1 MEENKTYRI
10 RTKVGDDSDKVIQVK
25 LDQHY
30 DSFEILSLKI
40 DQTNNYKTY
49 ESDYGVVVGRVL
61 ANGGFG
67 IPNAKVSIFIESDG
81 NDNLEDRIL
90 YPYKSPTSKN
100 ADGVRYNLLTD
111 FLDKACYQNV
121 GTFPN
126 KRLVLDND
134 DVIDIFDKYY
144 RYTTVTNNAGDY
156 MIFGVPTGSQRMH
169 VDIDLSDIGMLSQR
183 PRDMI
188 YKGYNIDLFDSPN
201 KFKKDTNLNSLAQI
215 ISQDIGLY
223 VYPYWGDTSDDSDNI
238 AVTRA
243 DINIDYKFEPTCVF
257 MGSIV
262 TDTGSNAIG
271 KNCTSTE
278 KVGKMS
284 ELIAG
289 EGSIEMIRKTIDGR
303 VEEFQVKG
311 NRVIDG
317 DGVWCYQIPMN
328 LDYIMTD
335 EFGNIVPSD
344 NPEKGIPTRT
354 RVRFRISI
362 DDAPEDNTA
371 RKRCRY
377 LVPNN
382 PRLDEELYP
391 NFTKT
396 KEVDYEFGTKTKNE
410 NYRDLLWNKVYTVK
424 NYVPRLQKNRR
435 YSDRR
440 HTGIK
445 LINHHEANN
454 PMPYNNA
461 DIKLTFT
468 YRMLCIIFKIFIA
481 MVEFLNETLTL
492 LSLAFCALYQI
503 FHKIANFFKHDACF
517 NIFGKRIC
525 PLGFIGTPFQ
535 WVADLFWAMV
545 LPCIPI
551 SAEMCGENT
560 THRVTFFP
568 GCGDLIFTNASV
580 GAVGLSCITD
590 KSCNSQMKKE
600 DKAIKAGEM
609 DESERTSCV
618 FRKGKQELFNCIETA
633 LAEDNDVVSLNFQND
648 WVNGTLYAPMW
659 FRKIT
664 KKKSYFFGLFKR
676 RAKDQW
682 CEGEKNYT
690 RKILRIFNPCSPER
704 PGKYSYKNYDDDTVS
719 ARYIN
724 FSDNKKYAK
733 SCRSNCHKSTA
744 AINLDKGLIVKRQTM
759 LGQDVYYY
767 KPVEYSSPQE
777 SLITNSDDF
786 AVGEDGKN
794 GSVKLLFA
802 TDIVLLGSLNDCD
815 LHGVPQFFKSLESTT
830 FNMPPNILFADNEV
844 TVSITEDDG
853 QVIYD
858 VSEDSVS
865 EMTGMD
871 WGNYNED
878 LCGSWKESQDSGLFY
893 SIGCSTIEMKPKSCV
908 NMTRICEY
916 GVSLDE
922 TVAIKNE
929 TEASS
934 EFTPSDEQLF
944 DTIVPDGFVSK
955 DELYNDDER
964 SLFATLNINGLR
976 TERNYENGLMEYQFK
991 HVVVDNFDKSLYASM
1006 ADRQTKCNKTQR
1018 YNYVLEEFSK
1028 GYYDFR
1034 MGKKPYFYDKDG
1046 KLPRYENSFYFYF
1059 GLTAGKTALDKFNS
1073 QFTSDCNNDNDTLDV
1088 IGIDAVGNGWCN
1100 EMSCECNGYVK
1111 FDLSAIDL
1119 PCDIII
1125 SSQFDEFEIEIN
1137 DNDDELFF
1145 IGNLDYISEHTITEL
1160 EESGYVYKDITADCI
1175 SCKCNNKF
1183 CMKNG
1188 TYSVTVTDNNGEIVN
1203 TSFVMMADFLSS
1215 YILGTDF
1222 DEAENVLLK
1231 QFKTYKNIAKNDDCL
1246 PQNTDV
1252 TINSSRGI
1260 GGTIAIST
1268 PFNSKTGEAICDF
1281 MLTISCPNINVEGY
1295 ENGYNVA
1302 IKCHNWC
1309 DGNGEHKEGTVSPNP
1324 IELLRKN
1331 KDVFIFGVPKGDET
1345 YTVTI
1350 TELCDGNL
1358 SNNVFVESVKIKQ
1371 SDSFKLFVNGVVD
1384 YDVIKHWK
1392 CGFDCDSS
1400 MPNVTPV
1407 SSPKISDKWWHM
1419 SNRDN
1424 YLWFNYIPY
1433 MDIDRRIME
1442 LLRYYNNAIAAINA
1456 DGYGAIYNS
1465 VKNSVYEGIR
1475 SHSINIGHFLLV
1487 TEVTITNPNDN
1498 EYKWTPSVNPEAQ
1511 GGWERDLTGIV
1522 DYIQE
1527 ENEKIE
1533 LLTGEGG
1540 SIENAG
1546 LNYVNW
1552 NNGMEIPWAEYYI
1565 LTDSE
1570 KGNYTDKTTYRLYQE
1585 CRAKG
1590 YVSSSQEFRNKL
1602 ENNSLVIYVSED
1614 DCTIV
1619 TTPADYNAVEY
1630 ELKNP
1635 EIYSEYFASPITQ
1648 EAYNGLGYYNK
1659 SDYTDVITQG
1669 TYDSFEYYNSNTGE
1683 HITKTDYENLGY
1695 MYTQCDG
1702 YTITKEQYE
1711 NNEFGFVKRDDPC
1724 VILTN
1729 AEYES
1734 LGYAK
1739 SDELPYDPNHLLDN
1753 SSFPP
1758 TVNQND
1764 FEGLGYVYICNGA
1777 VVDYITKSDYDLG
1790 NFPYYAIGNKCNLA
1804 SESEYESNPDNYG
1817 RLDGSDYITLG
1828 DYYDSEKYDYR
1839 PMRPSDFLPIQSLY
1853 SCIQCADYSQLKDLY
1868 ELSDDENGYTEM
1880 SIKDVLGCWRDEN
1893 DDDSANGNAEDL
1905 INSVFNSL
1913 YDINESI
1920 IEEINS
1926 VDELKTEFVDE
1937 TKKAFQLN
1945 CGETP
1950 QNIFFTATT
1959 KNKPVIYHGVYKDEI
1974 LDENTNLYKLDS
1986 KYTYTKEGSTI
1997 EVISIP
2003 TISYE
2008 DSVRFGNKDT
2018 NPNNGLKSYRLPLC
2032 YASDNIFNKSNK
2044 KFCNF
2049 IAVINSRNRR
2059 IPNDVEPLAKQDEIC
2074 PDRAREVYKEIDLTK
2089 KFFGYHI
2096 IDKIFEVNHMTWAC
2110 VDKVPY
2116 FKPLRKNSDCI
2127 DEDKAGVS
2135 MCMNGLFTGKLF
2147 NGNATNEEPYGG
2159 YKLFKTEFE
2168 QQTLG
2173 DEYTI
2178 EIFTGYD
2185 STIETKEDVEDKMP
2199 TRRYI
2204 GNSSPNDGNKQYEQF
2219 RVTNSED
2226 TAQET
2231 KDDNEMYTVAG
2242 LQKQYVPVV
2251 NDEMDMIIED
2261 KNGCQLI
2268 QHIDGR
2274 MKIQLSDS
2282 SINLCSTSLKNR
2294 KKGCKLDVF
2303 TDNNGNATDV
2313 LYLVFSAYD
2322 SNNNV
2327 RYPLNL
2333 TEEQNVTYEREAEKS
2348 ELTDIFSEF
2357 NDAVSGLTPGSDE
2370 YNEIVS
2376 QYNDKLSGYL
2386 VDDEHI
2392 TITDELSDISDDDNN
2407 IVHQIDGNEYANLS
2421 DEEEKAKYEKITSTS
2436 CRKTKFDCR
2445 MTDGTKRFFSYENG
2459 KERNL
2464 FSFYN
2469 EAAGYNRYTILGKN
2483 IGDIRGVFGHQPTT
2497 TGLVSK
2503 MVVDSN
2509 NSEIKSYGYGNTG
2522 EFTFDRINGYSDA
2535 YYVIAITDRNQRA
2548 ISPVYDFPYVCARL
2562 IFGIIYTKQETI
2574 DEDGAINGYEYVAS
2588 PKATFDIA
2596 NVIKEN
2602 KCDDKPNKLPN
2613 LNCIKPEQVLYYFYY
2628 YPYDIQFVCDID
2640 GTNTISG
2647 QYRHPAYRL
2656 NVNGEMGGYQLFDV
2670 DLATYDALY
2679 KTYKHSNQ
2687 KVGKTIRSNTSIIAT
2702 DYTGLKHDVDW
2713 RGCKQSDFT
2722 EEQGCGNPYAHKT
2735 WVQVT
2740 WIPNCGKWQ
2749 RSEACNKFIDI
2760 EGGGCELDE
2769 DGEYVNDFFGTDS
2782 VYTKIFEVIPRSEY
2796 NSLGTESKKKYRYK
2810 PSDVGDLYKDGT
2822 PCGWADSY
2830 DSNTDVSDN
2839 EIILC
2844 YDNESDIE
2852 QLSMIYY
2859 ALCGDDFVTVS
2870 WQDCFGDPIG
2880 SPSEMRP
2887 GVVISETE
2895 MNSKRPVTQSENAFK
2910 EWKFYKIVNGQMV
2923 EDASII
2929 EYRTGV
2935 GYVVLPEYV
2944 GDCVDS
2950 DISEIVIKATC
2961 MQDLGSFV
2969 IDITNYIRWR
2979 SVHDCE
2985 ADGINPRI
2993 VVFCGSVWDY
3003 DDQGYKTNIRSK
3015 LFTFNKV
3022 IQSNINGPASTSV
3035 SINLVAAFGAFCGYS
3050 IKFVGLYVDAPDFGM
3065 YNNNCYMAP
3074 IDTIDNGNYLNPGYY
3089 SCDTVN
3095 VFIDGEMN
3103 IENEILCDNSSD
3115 CSCYEDERRHHIDLT
3130 AIDYSNMHTITFSD
3144 SEDHSFIYKIS
3155 TFFDGEMIVYTG
3167 TEPTKEGKKFN
3178 GWLNDENEAPGIA
3191 KGDDTFYAQ
3200 WQNEPE
3206 PVDESV
3212 SFSVTNSMTGEDS
3225 PHPSKTSIEF
3235 NVMKPSGSV
3244 ETFRKELEMGS
3255 LTVEGTLNILYAYD
3269 RITVSKVEALTQD
3282 SNWLAFGLG
3291 STSDK
3296 FYYELYYGDENVTSS
3311 NRPYTTGDGE
3321 SDKQI
3326 KVILHDD
3333 GNTPPETTV
3342 KVYFY
3347 NSLDDLINDAQP
3359 LDVLDADLTTH
3370 QIDVTQI
3377 PVASQEGKVFKC
3389 WAKRGESNEY
3399 TDDAF
3404 ISLEF
3409 FQDTKF
3415 YAKYDMDKITVCFD
3429 FNLPDDVDGKDADG
3443 NPISPVIVC
3452 DDIDYGTAPTVPT
3465 KPRLNGWDFSAWGLG
3480 QDELTDEEV
3489 ANTTLEVDTT
3499 YTASWVQA
3507 SEMTYHVNWW
3517 VENYTDRM
3525 IQAVDVYLAFLVNGT
3540 EVTTQSRI
3548 QTGGGISTNGG
3559 HRWNSD
3565 LTTVR
3570 FPDGW
3575 TEMYAYSANIDNNSL
3590 VLGRDRL
3597 ETSTGVRIGEGS
3609 NESITNVRNENYKK
3623 SYMGGERYIVVK
3635 LLGEPVPVTYTV
3647 TFNVTDTNHTFTRT
3661 VKTMNN
3667 VEENHVITAGEVP
3680 PDAQL
3685 LSYANNGQN
3694 GKYNPNYTWDAEP
3707 VGQAITESRAFNAI
3721 FEINKFTAEFIWI
3734 EGVSGSVVV
3743 TDIPYGN
3750 YVPSNRVPQASQ
3762 APSREGY
3769 TFIGWDKDPSTTEII
3784 ENTVFYGQ
3792 WSEDEVQTWT
3802 VTFRIKDE
3810 DTNTTL
3816 YTYPQLTVDDG
3827 DVLAQSQIP
3836 TTQSI
3841 LNNTGNPQA
3850 YEFDLWA
3857 YTNGGQVDFTL
3868 PIDAN
3873 KFFNALVFKKSFII
3887 TFEHNNGTSDTTV
3900 VRGVDYGESVEMPSK
3915 PTYDGHNFLGWKYN
3929 SNTYQPGAS
3938 YENVVSDMTFVG
3950 QWEEVA
3956 PTTYNVSFVHNNG
3969 TGTIKT
3975 FTYNEGSSVPM
3986 QPAPSYSGYS
3996 FDGWKC
4002 NANNS
4007 TYGVNETYQDIQS
4020 DLTFTAQ
4027 WTVLPPNTHTVTF
4040 VFGLDQPNEVQTV
4053 IDGQSPVTPTYPSV
4067 TGYQFYQWDGDITQ
4081 PIYSDKTFTASWK
4094 VKVEF
4099 TVNGGTIVGDAVQY
4113 LIMGSEYPSVPSVT
4127 ANDGKRFKDKWT
4139 ISGHTTQY
4147 TSEAISGWT
4156 FSEPHTFVAVIV
4168 DIYTVGFYVYNNG
4181 VETRIGGVHTVENG
4195 NTVTPPNDTA
4205 ISNAISGT
4213 DMSRYSQSTPWRIS
4227 NANGTFNTYADT
4239 YATSWFSSNGITSD
4253 MKFFLRTAYN
4263 VTFDF
4268 DQPTLENVTQTIEQG
4283 HHASVPTP
4291 GDVEDC
4297 TFTGNWD
4304 SSVSGLAT
4312 DSSITANV
4320 TFTALWECGEPTVK
4334 HTVRFFDNDTLI
4346 ETFLIEDGKTIAQ
4359 SGNTIPSASGQNFIG
4374 WVYYRNGSRVGTKSA
4389 SEVSSLTITTDCD
4402 FRAIYQKNYTITYKI
4417 KNELTKSCT
4426 ADPRSCPEKLTLKF
4440 GYTLGSYEYTY
4451 DAGEITPPSRKSAK
4465 TLQFNIGNFD
4475 RLTVYEIMGYN
4486 ENVIIGEADGWYF
4499 IEQGVK
4505 NFAYYK
4511 LAYEGDFSG
4520 TTYNPDD
4527 ADGNVVLVIRI
4538 LDAIEQDLT

>member
-257 MGSIV
+257 MGSII

-492 LSLAFCALYQI
+492 LSLAFCALYQV

-525 PLGFIGTPFQ
+525 PLGFLGTPFQ
-535 WVADLFWAMV
+535 WVADLFWAMI

-664 KKKSYFFGLFKR
+664 KKKSYFFRLFKR

-724 FSDNKKYAK
+724 FSDNKRYAR
-733 SCRSNCHKSTA
+733 SCRNNCHKSTA

-853 QVIYD
+853 QIIYD

-1073 QFTSDCNNDNDTLDV
+1073 QFTSDCNNDNDTIDI

-1160 EESGYVYKDITADCI
+1160 EESGYVHKDITADCI
-1175 SCKCNNKF
+1175 SCKCNGKF

-1246 PQNTDV
+1246 PPNSDV

-1302 IKCHNWC
+1302 IKCYNWC

-1400 MPNVTPV
+1400 KPNVTPV
-1407 SSPKISDKWWHM
+1407 RNPKISDKWWHM
-1419 SNRDN
+1419 SNKDN

-1442 LLRYYNNAIAAINA
+1442 LLRYYNNAVDAINA

-1465 VKNSVYEGIR
+1465 LKNSQYENIR
-1475 SHSINIGHFLLV
+1475 NYSIGLGHFLLV
-1487 TEVTITNPNDN
+1487 SNITINNSNDS
-1498 EYKWTPSVNPEAQ
+1498 EYSWTPSVNPEAQ

-1522 DYIQE
+1522 AYIEE
-1527 ENEKIE
+1527 ENEK
-1533 LLTGEGG
+1533 LVPLTGEDEGLV
-1540 SIENAG
+1540 NAG
-1546 LNYVNW
+1546 LTYVKW
-1552 NNGMEIPWAEYYI
+1552 SDGTEISWAEYY
-1565 LTDSE
+1565 LLSDE
-1570 KGNYTDKTTYRLYQE
+1570 DKDDYTDKTTYDLYQE
-1585 CRAKG
+1585 CVAKG
-1590 YVSSSQEFRNKL
+1590 YIATGDYTDFKEKL
-1602 ENNSLVIYVSED
+1602 ENNSLVVYVNED
-1614 DCTIV
+1614 DCTIIV
-1619 TTPADYNAVEY
+1619 TVEEYNEINY

-1635 EIYSEYFASPITQ
+1635 GVYSEYFEPSISQ
-1648 EAYNGLGYYNK
+1648 ETYDSLGYYNK
-1659 SDYTDVITQG
+1659 DDYSDVITQEI
-1669 TYDSFEYYNSNTGE
+1669 YDSFEYVNPRTHA
-1683 HITKTDYENLGY
+1683 HITKEEYDNLGY
-1695 MYTQCDG
+1695 MYPPCDG
-1702 YTITKEQYE
+1702 YGITKEEYD
-1711 NNEFGFVKRDDPC
+1711 NGEFGFVKRDERC
-1724 VILTN
+1724 TILTN
-1729 AEYES
+1729 DEYES
-1734 LGYAK
+1734 LGYTR
-1739 SDELPYDPNHLLDN
+1739 SDDLPNDPNVMLDN
-1753 SSFPP
+1753 NSFPP
-1758 TVNQND
+1758 TANQSVYDN
-1764 FEGLGYVYICNGA
+1764 LGYIFICNGE
-1777 VVDYITKSDYDLG
+1777 VTNYLTKSDYDLG
-1790 NFPYYAIGNKCNLA
+1790 KFPHYRLGNKCDLVSEGEYDTLGYVLTENIEVSGNVTPFNPHLSRYAEYDSLGYVYICDDVAIHEITGQEYADSENLGYVFNCEFTSECKHYLKFPLSVQVPNVGEVIGDDVYDTLGYIPSRLIVFDGA
-1804 SESEYESNPDNYG
+1804 TDVITFEQYMRLTDDEKAGYTVDSSALYDAFELAKPEYGVYGYEGSDELYDFCLKDLYYNSTSLLVTDYISKQAFYESEAEDYG
-1817 RLDGSDYITLG
+1817 QLDSTDYVTLK
-1828 DYYDSEKYDYR
+1828 DYYDSDKDYYR
-1839 PMRPSDFLPIQSLY
+1839 PLTADDYLPAQRFFACVQCEQYLPI
-1853 SCIQCADYSQLKDLY
+1853 KDLY
-1868 ELSDDENGYTEM
+1868 EISGDMESYIAML
-1880 SIKDVLGCWRDEN
+1880 IRDVLDCWRDVN
-1893 DDDSANGNAEDL
+1893 DDNSVSGNTEDL

-1920 IEEINS
+1920 IDEINS

-1945 CGETP
+1945 CDETP

-1974 LDENTNLYKLDS
+1974 LDEDTNLYKLDS

-2008 DSVRFGNKDT
+2008 DSVRFGNKDEQT
-2018 NPNNGLKSYRLPLC
+2018 SKKQNNGIETYNLPLC

-2044 KFCNF
+2044 KLCNF
-2049 IAVINSRNRR
+2049 IAVINSKNRR

-2074 PDRAREVYKEIDLTK
+2074 PDKAREVYKEIDLTK

-2096 IDKIFEVNHMTWAC
+2096 IDKIFEVNHMAWAC

-2116 FKPLRKNSDCI
+2116 FKPLRENSDCI

-2135 MCMNGLFTGKLF
+2135 MCMNGLFTGKIF
-2147 NGNATNEEPYGG
+2147 NGNPTKDEPYGV
-2159 YKLFKTEFE
+2159 YNLLKTEFE

-2185 STIETKEDVEDKMP
+2185 STSETIEDVEDKMP
-2199 TRRYI
+2199 TRRYV
-2204 GNSSPNDGNKQYEQF
+2204 GNSSPVDGNKQYEQF

-2231 KDDNEMYTVAG
+2231 RDDNEMYTVAG

-2333 TEEQNVTYEREAEKS
+2333 TEEQNVTYEREAEKA

-2357 NDAVSGLTPGSDE
+2357 NEAVSGLEPGSDE
-2370 YNEIVS
+2370 YNELVS
-2376 QYNDKLSGYL
+2376 QYNDELSGYL

-2392 TITDELSDISDDDNN
+2392 TITDDLSDISDDDNN
-2407 IVHQIDGNEYANLS
+2407 IVHQVDGDEYADLP
-2421 DEEEKAKYEKITSTS
+2421 DEDKAKYEKITSTL

-2459 KERNL
+2459 QERNL

-2509 NSEIKSYGYGNTG
+2509 NSETKSYGYGNTG

-2596 NVIKEN
+2596 NAIKEK

-2613 LNCIKPEQVLYYFYY
+2613 LNCIKPEQILYYFYY

-2656 NVNGEMGGYQLFDV
+2656 NANGEMGGYQLFDV

-2679 KTYKHSNQ
+2679 KTYKHSKQ
-2687 KVGKTIRSNTSIIAT
+2687 KVGKTIRKNTSIIAT

-2722 EEQGCGNPYAHKT
+2722 EKQGCGNPYAHKT

-2796 NSLGTESKKKYRYK
+2796 NSLDTESKKKYRYK

-2887 GVVISETE
+2887 GIVISETE

-2961 MQDLGSFV
+2961 MQDLGPFV
-2969 IDITNYIRWR
+2969 IDITNYVRWR
-2979 SVHDCE
+2979 SINDCK

-2993 VVFCGSVWDY
+2993 IAFCGSVWDY
-3003 DDQGYKTNIRSK
+3003 DEQGNKTNIRSK

-3022 IQSNINGPASTSV
+3022 VQSNINGPTNTSV

-3050 IKFVGLYVDAPDFGM
+3050 IQLVGLYVDAPDFGM
-3065 YNNNCYMAP
+3065 YNNNCYMVP

-3103 IENEILCDNSSD
+3103 IGNEILCDNSSD

-3144 SEDHSFIYKIS
+3144 SEDHSAIYKIS

-3200 WQNEPE
+3200 WQNDLA
-3206 PVDESV
+3206 PVGESV
-3212 SFSVTNSMTGEDS
+3212 SFSIRNSMTGEDS
-3225 PHPSKTSIEF
+3225 SHPSKTSVEF
-3235 NVMKPSGSV
+3235 NVMKLSGSV

-3255 LTVEGTLNILYAYD
+3255 LSTVEGTLNILYAYD

-3399 TDDAF
+3399 TNDAF

-3409 FQDTKF
+3409 LQDTKF

-3429 FNLPDDVDGKDADG
+3429 FNLPDEVDGKDASG
-3443 NPISPVIVC
+3443 NPISPVVVC
-3452 DDIDYGTAPTVPT
+3452 NDIDYGTAPTVPT
-3465 KPRLNGWDFSAWGLG
+3465 KPTLNGWNFDAWGLG
-3480 QDELTDEEV
+3480 QDELTDEQV
-3489 ANTTLEVDTT
+3489 GTTTLEVDTT
-3499 YTASWVQA
+3499 YTALWEEV
-3507 SEMTYHVNWW
+3507 SEMTYHINWW
-3517 VENYTDRM
+3517 VENYTDRV

-3575 TEMYAYSANIDNNSL
+3575 TEMYAYSANIENGSL
-3590 VLGRDRL
+3590 VLGRNRL
-3597 ETSTGVRIGEGS
+3597 ETITGIRTGEGS
-3609 NESITNVRNENYKK
+3609 SEYITNVRNENYKK
-3623 SYMGGERYIVVK
+3623 NYMGGERFIVVK

-3647 TFNVTDTNHTFTRT
+3647 TFNVTDTNHSFTRL
-3661 VKTMNN
+3661 VKTMSN

-3694 GKYNPNYTWDAEP
+3694 GKYNPNYTWDVVP
-3707 VGQAITESRAFNAI
+3707 VGQTITESRAFNAI

-3769 TFIGWDKDPSTTEII
+3769 TFIGWDKDPATTAII

-3792 WSEDEVQTWT
+3792 WSEDDVQTWT

-3810 DTNTTL
+3810 DTNATL
-3816 YTYPQLTVDDG
+3816 YTYPQLTVNDG
-3827 DVLAQSQIP
+3827 DVLTQSQIP

-3850 YEFDLWA
+3850 YEFDLW
-3857 YTNGGQVDFTL
+3857 TNSGGGQADFTL
-3868 PIDAN
+3868 PIQQNMA
-3873 KFFNALVFKKSFII
+3873 FNALVFKKSFII

-3900 VRGVDYGESVEMPSK
+3900 VRGVEYGESVEMPST
-3915 PTYDGHNFLGWKYN
+3915 PTYAGHNFLGWKYN

-3938 YENVVSDMTFVG
+3938 YENVVSDMTFVA
-3950 QWEEVA
+3950 QWECEE
-3956 PTTYNVSFVHNNG
+3956 PQ
-3969 TGTIKT
+3969 TG
-3975 FTYNEGSSVPM
+3975 
-3986 QPAPSYSGYS
+3986 
-3996 FDGWKC
+3996 
-4002 NANNS
+4002 
-4007 TYGVNETYQDIQS
+4007 
-4020 DLTFTAQ
+4020 
-4027 WTVLPPNTHTVTF
+4027 HTVTWYKCDGVVLRQDTNVPDGTIYGTTSGYDYPNGQGASTF
-4040 VFGLDQPNEVQTV
+4040 SGGVGCLFGGEWTMSPLRLDKKIMADT
-4053 IDGQSPVTPTYPSV
+4053 
-4067 TGYQFYQWDGDITQ
+4067 
-4081 PIYSDKTFTASWK
+4081 
-4094 VKVEF
+4094 EF
-4099 TVNGGTIVGDAVQY
+4099 TPVCSCAG
-4113 LIMGSEYPSVPSVT
+4113 
-4127 ANDGKRFKDKWT
+4127 
-4139 ISGHTTQY
+4139 
-4147 TSEAISGWT
+4147 
-4156 FSEPHTFVAVIV
+4156 
-4168 DIYTVGFYVYNNG
+4168 
-4181 VETRIGGVHTVENG
+4181 
-4195 NTVTPPNDTA
+4195 
-4205 ISNAISGT
+4205 
-4213 DMSRYSQSTPWRIS
+4213 
-4227 NANGTFNTYADT
+4227 
-4239 YATSWFSSNGITSD
+4239 
-4253 MKFFLRTAYN
+4253 
-4263 VTFDF
+4263 
-4268 DQPTLENVTQTIEQG
+4268 QT
-4283 HHASVPTP
+4283 
-4291 GDVEDC
+4291 
-4297 TFTGNWD
+4297 
-4304 SSVSGLAT
+4304 
-4312 DSSITANV
+4312 
-4320 TFTALWECGEPTVK
+4320 
-4334 HTVRFFDNDTLI
+4334 
-4346 ETFLIEDGKTIAQ
+4346 
-4359 SGNTIPSASGQNFIG
+4359 
-4374 WVYYRNGSRVGTKSA
+4374 
-4389 SEVSSLTITTDCD
+4389 
-4402 FRAIYQKNYTITYKI
+4402 YTI
-4417 KNELTKSCT
+4417 
-4426 ADPRSCPEKLTLKF
+4426 KF
-4440 GYTLGSYEYTY
+4440 GIHNNMDRTVQFNKFSVVELNYTLGRGTESVNMSTSYSNTIDYGQY
-4451 DAGEITPPSRKSAK
+4451 KEITINNVEAFSEIQLDDITIKYDTTIGAET
-4465 TLQFNIGNFD
+4465 TLVLNSPYPD
-4475 RLTVYEIMGYN
+4475 EHGYLA
-4486 ENVIIGEADGWYF
+4486 E
-4499 IEQGVK
+4499 VK
-4505 NFAYYK
+4505 LYSN
-4511 LAYEGDFSG
+4511 GSPISSG
-4520 TTYNPDD
+4520 TNITSTTFAQSQNGIYMTIVISYSNPSL
-4527 ADGNVVLVIRI
+4527 NLNSNQT
-4538 LDAIEQDLT
+4538 EETE